1 MGKCGSNDMMK
12 CFMFSW
18 AVATLCGCDVVPYGS
33 DRAQTLSVL
42 SPLFNMGISY
52 ERGTHDLDLGEV
64 KCVFEGVAETKDVAH
79 AYETN
84 GWKVLRL
91 TPSRLVVT
99 RGEEI
104 VEVEMKVF
112 VTNRRARDRD
122 WGLKVSE
129 MQKESIQIPKCT
141 KERR

>member
-1 MGKCGSNDMMK
+1 MNMMK
-12 CFMFSW
+12 SFILCCT
-18 AVATLCGCDVVPYGS
+18 VASLCGCDVVPYGS

-99 RGEEI
+99 RGEEV

-112 VTNRRARDRD
+112 VTNRRARDRN

-129 MQKESIQIPKCT
+129 MQKESMPIPKYT